1 MATIS
6 RRRFIK
12 NFVKLKLSAAR
23 KRRADR
29 RSQKQIA
36 KQIAKNAGPRSM
48 SRRFWKFLVMT
59 PFILLFSVVAIN
71 YLPSQSKVVMST
83 ESVVTRPSEQIKLP
97 TVSKVDSVVEAG
109 IVASVA
115 EQANL
120 PVAIYAANTA
130 TSAEIQASAVQK
142 AEPVLIKPEIA
153 SLGGGRQGIKLHVVQ
168 PDETIEHI
176 AAANGISVQTIK
188 WANNLTGD
196 SLSIGQEL
204 RLLPVDGVYYTVKVG
219 DTYESIIERYGST
232 AGQIVAINN
241 LELSGLSVGA
251 KIVIPDGILPET
263 ERPGYKPPVKR
274 PVFKQTVY
282 AGNKYAPGW
291 CTWYAYN
298 RFAELNGGRT
308 VGSNWGNARTWDTAA
323 IASGAYT
330 VTRGVPMAGA
340 VFQTKVG
347 WAGHVGVVEKVNYNE
362 DGSIASINVSDMNGI
377 NHCLWCVGYKTWT
390 AETYGKYTYIR

>member
-1 MATIS
+1 MTIS

-12 NFVKLKLSAAR
+12 NFVKSKLDAIR
-23 KRRADR
+23 KRWADK

-36 KQIAKNAGPRSM
+36 KQIAKTTKPKPM
-48 SRRFWKFLVMT
+48 SSRLWRFLIISPFVLLLV
-59 PFILLFSVVAIN
+59 IVIIN
-71 YLPSQSKVVMST
+71 YLPSQPKVVTSVEST
-83 ESVVTRPSEQIKLP
+83 ATNQNPQTKLP
-97 TVSKVDSVVEAG
+97 TVSKVDNVVEAG

-142 AEPVLIKPEIA
+142 AEPILAKPEIA
-153 SLGGGRQGIKLHVVQ
+153 SLGGGRQGVKIYTVRAG
-168 PDETIEHI
+168 ETVDQL
-176 AAANGISVQTIK
+176 AARYGISDQTIK
-188 WANNLTGD
+188 WANSLTSND
-196 SLSIGQEL
+196 LSEGKEL
-204 RLLPVDGVYYTVKVG
+204 AILPVNGVYYTVKDG
-219 DTYESIIERYGST
+219 DTYESIVERYGSN

-241 LELSGLSVGA
+241 LELSGLVAGT
-251 KIVIPDGILPET
+251 KVVIPDGILPET
-263 ERPGYKPPVKR
+263 ERPGYKPPVRR

-298 RFAELNGGRT
+298 RFAQLNGGRT

-340 VFQTKVG
+340 VFQTKTG
-347 WAGHVGVVEKVNYNE
+347 WAGHVGIVESINYNNN
-362 DGSIASINVSDMNGI
+362 GSISSINVSDMNGI
-377 NHCLWCVGYKTWT
+377 NHCLWCVGYETWT
-390 AETYGKYTYIR
+390 AETYSKYTFIR